1 MKKVALLI
9 SAIYNAAITA
19 GILILIF
26 ISDHA
31 IRNSEIK
38 DYNITMA
45 KDERIYSHFIL
56 IHMGVLLLL
65 MVLSVIFNILWNTRC
80 KKILPEKKYAL
91 YQRINFFLSVF
102 PFMLPL
108 VIYPLMAVLLQ
119 K

>member
-1 MKKVALLI
+1 MKPLLLLS
-9 SAIYNAAITA
+9 SAVYNALITIVVF
-19 GILILIF
+19 ILF
-26 ISDHA
+26 IVSDHTVQT
-31 IRNSEIK
+31 SEIK
-38 DYNITMA
+38 N
-45 KDERIYSHFIL
+45 YSIFLSQKELVYSNFIFL
-56 IHMGVLLLL
+56 HLGVLLLL